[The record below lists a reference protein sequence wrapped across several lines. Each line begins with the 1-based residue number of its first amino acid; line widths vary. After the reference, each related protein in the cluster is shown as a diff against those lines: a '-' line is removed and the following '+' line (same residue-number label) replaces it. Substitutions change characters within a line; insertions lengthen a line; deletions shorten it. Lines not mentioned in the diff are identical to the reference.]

1 MNSVP
6 EVRKTDNITM
16 RLWLETVENVVG
28 SNGLK
33 SILNYAQLKHFID
46 SFPPDNDNQEIP
58 LEDLRKF
65 YLALHDLFGQKGA
78 RSLQL
83 RIGREFIRIGTEK
96 RPTLAKALRL
106 STRLVPET
114 KRIQLALQKYAD
126 IYDERQPSLT
136 YHPRIEVKEEDEYF
150 LLIDKD
156 NFESEGLSSD
166 VPVCNTCVG
175 RLQYIMEWITG
186 HPHHIEEIECRAMG
200 HPFDI
205 FKISKAPKE

>member
-1 MNSVP
+1 MP
-6 EVRKTDNITM
+6 EVRTTDNITM

-83 RIGREFIRIGTEK
+83 RIGREFVRIGTEK
-96 RPTLAKALRL
+96 RPTLAKALKL

-126 IYDERQPSLT
+126 VYDERQPSLT

-156 NFESEGLSSD
+156 NFESEGLSSE

-186 HPHHIEEIECRAMG
+186 HPHKIEEIECRAMG

-205 FKISKAPKE
+205 FRISKAPKE

>member
-1 MNSVP
+1 MP
-6 EVRKTDNITM
+6 EVRTTDNITM

-83 RIGREFIRIGTEK
+83 RIGREFVRIGTEK

-126 IYDERQPSLT
+126 VYDERQPSLT
-136 YHPRIEVKEEDEYF
+136 YHPRIEIKEEDEYF

-186 HPHHIEEIECRAMG
+186 HPHKIEEIECRAMG

-205 FKISKAPKE
+205 FRISKAPKE

>member
-1 MNSVP
+1 VP
-6 EVRKTDNITM
+6 EVRTTDNITM

-83 RIGREFIRIGTEK
+83 RIGREFVRIGTEK
-96 RPTLAKALRL
+96 RPTLAKALKL

-126 IYDERQPSLT
+126 VYDERQPSLT

-156 NFESEGLSSD
+156 NFESEGLSSE

-186 HPHHIEEIECRAMG
+186 HPHKIEEIECRAMG

-205 FKISKAPKE
+205 FRISKAPKE